1 MPRAVSS
8 RNCREIYRSG
18 QVIGVRELGEA
29 HDLELFGGAAEQ
41 LLEDPVARDDRA
53 IESDYRNPKAATP
66 WSALPPAVEW
76 GEVIRAARSFAAGD
90 AAEATAVLLSMDG
103 GGGEDRRTGSHPLHH
118 GPSGD
123 DRSDSLD

>member
-41 LLEDPVARDDRA
+41 LLEDPVAWDDGA
-53 IESDYRNPKAATP
+53 IESDYRNPNAATA

-76 GEVIRAARSFAAGD
+76 AR
-90 AAEATAVLLSMDG
+90 
-103 GGGEDRRTGSHPLHH
+103 
-118 GPSGD
+118 
-123 DRSDSLD
+123 